1 MGEKEAL
8 ELFAREYGELCQKYG
23 IQIVGSPVW
32 VPTNH
37 GTFEIAVKLE
47 AVRFE
52 QKAGDR

>member
-1 MGEKEAL
+1 L